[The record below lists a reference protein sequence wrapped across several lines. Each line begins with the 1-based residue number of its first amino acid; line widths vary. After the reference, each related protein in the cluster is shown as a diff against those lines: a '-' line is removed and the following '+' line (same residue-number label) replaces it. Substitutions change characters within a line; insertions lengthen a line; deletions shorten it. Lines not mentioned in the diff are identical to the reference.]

1 MTYDFSEEE
10 VLTLT
15 EALKGYLS
23 DLRGEIS
30 KTEKHE
36 WLVALRNEERLL
48 NGVML
53 KFGCSLEALSS

>member
-10 VLTLT
+10 LVTVT
-15 EALKGYLS
+15 EALKHYLS
-23 DLRGEIS
+23 DLRAEIS

-53 KFGCSLEALSS
+53 KLGCSLEALST